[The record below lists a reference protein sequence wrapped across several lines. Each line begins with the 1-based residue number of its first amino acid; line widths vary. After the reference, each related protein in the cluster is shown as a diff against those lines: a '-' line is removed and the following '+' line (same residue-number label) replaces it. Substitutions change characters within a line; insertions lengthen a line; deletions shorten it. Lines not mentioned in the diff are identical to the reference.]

1 MSADT
6 CSKNDKKP
14 FPEDNVPIASVCL
27 THDYS
32 YRTEITFMGL
42 QCVLPPQVYCFRNV
56 NNFSVTQNS
65 MLLDQ
70 FMRSFE
76 IVLQMYFLATY
87 QML

>member
-1 MSADT
+1 
-6 CSKNDKKP
+6 
-14 FPEDNVPIASVCL
+14 
-27 THDYS
+27 
-32 YRTEITFMGL
+32 MGL